1 MTKPIFTAYALADE
15 SGQFVVIPPEI
26 AFDDIELDLEITRS
40 GDVITIRPATTVAPE
55 AGSEPSQVRDR

>member
-26 AFDDIELDLEITRS
+26 AFDDIALDLEITRTD
-40 GDVITIRPATTVAPE
+40 DVMTIRPAKTATPE
-55 AGSEPSQVRDR
+55 TGSEPSQVLDW